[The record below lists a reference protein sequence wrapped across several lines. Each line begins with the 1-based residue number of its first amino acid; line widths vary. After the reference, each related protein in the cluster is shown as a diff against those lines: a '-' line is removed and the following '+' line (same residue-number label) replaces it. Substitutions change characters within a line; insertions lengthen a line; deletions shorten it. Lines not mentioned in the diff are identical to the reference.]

1 MLFCWKIIQRENY
14 WITIII
20 LALLSILSIFIGYSD
35 VTPSDLLS
43 GDPHAW
49 LIFWQTRLSR
59 TIAVLLVGAA
69 LALSGMIMHW
79 HFFVMIFLPNILVLV
94 KMIVAII
101 FAMIG
106 TLFLCF
112 YYTESF

>member
-69 LALSGMIMHW
+69 LALPGMIMQLLACN
-79 HFFVMIFLPNILVLV
+79 HFVEPSTAETVEAASLGIFL
-94 KMIVAII
+94 
-101 FAMIG
+101 
-106 TLFLCF
+106 
-112 YYTESF
+112 